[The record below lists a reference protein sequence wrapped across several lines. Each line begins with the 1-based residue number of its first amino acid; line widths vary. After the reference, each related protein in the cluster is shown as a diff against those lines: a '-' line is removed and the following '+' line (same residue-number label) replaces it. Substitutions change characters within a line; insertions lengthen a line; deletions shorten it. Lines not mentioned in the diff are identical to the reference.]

1 MPVIDQIAEATD
13 RFFDSAESANKR
25 ARTATT
31 DFVTRVQK
39 RDLPLVDRVSNIE
52 LPYADRLPTV
62 DLNNLPL
69 VDRLPEPVEAVNA
82 TFDLIDSGIEFNRSM
97 ADRIV
102 ERFGDSAE
110 TIEATATKVEKPAAK
125 TAPATKKAPA
135 KKSTAK
141 KPATKATAKKAP
153 AKKAT
158 TKKAAAKK

>member
-13 RFFDSAESANKR
+13 RLFDSAESANKR

-39 RDLPLVDRVSNIE
+39 GDLPLVDRVSNIE

-82 TFDLIDSGIEFNRSM
+82 TFDLVDNGIDFNRSM
-97 ADRIV
+97 VERIV
-102 ERFGDSAE
+102 ERFGDDAA
-110 TIEATATKVEKPAAK
+110 TIETTATKVASKPAA
-125 TAPATKKAPA
+125 KKAPA
-135 KKSTAK
+135 KKAAAK
-141 KPATKATAKKAP
+141 KPAAKASAKKAP

-158 TKKAAAKK
+158 TKKATTKKAAAKK